1 MPKIVGICFGH
12 QIVAYALG
20 AKVELMDDLQ
30 KRANYLCF
38 LNQENIRVNNSFLQS
53 DFVK

>member
-20 AKVELMDDLQ
+20 ATVGPIEDLQ
-30 KRANYLCF
+30 KKSDYLCF
-38 LNQENIRVNNSFLQS
+38 LNNQNIKVNHSFL
-53 DFVK
+53 